1 MLDEVRKLEE
11 AGWVLEEHLGTAL
24 WRRPKSGY
32 LYPQEVAI
40 ALTTTEPAPT
50 AVEDRAAPPA
60 KDTLAESR
68 SSSGPL
74 RSERAV
80 PDEGEEV
87 EIVGDAVIV
96 GGVIAVIGVTL
107 MALSIWTVA

>member
-40 ALTTTEPAPT
+40 ALTAQETAAT
-50 AVEDRAAPPA
+50 AVEDGAALLA
-60 KDTLAESR
+60 KDTL
-68 SSSGPL
+68 
-74 RSERAV
+74 
-80 PDEGEEV
+80 
-87 EIVGDAVIV
+87 
-96 GGVIAVIGVTL
+96 T
-107 MALSIWTVA
+107 